1 MLEVIVSTFL
11 GLCWASALL
20 GVHKRLSGTTLVGP
34 WGWTV
39 ASSIA
44 VVSATILSHTISEQ
58 SGSLLRYFAAISTC
72 CPMVAILGAKR
83 PQNRAWQWIVGALW
97 IVLALPAITAITF
110 AHPNLQLGGLWTSL
124 LFILIVLPVGNYL
137 STRYFF
143 PAILAASAQVFFLV
157 DCGAIS
163 LWGAAA
169 VVTKYSVVSS
179 ATTGQF
185 LALVSTLIVGYI
197 TPHNSHLRSR
207 GTQIADVWYEF
218 SQLYG
223 ILWSRHVADRAERIF
238 EQSGIAIGLGRAGFY
253 ARMND
258 GEQQPIPADTLPPEV
273 EATLNHLLLRF
284 VSQNWIKAITSPAT
298 QSR

>member
-11 GLCWASALL
+11 GLCWASTLL
-20 GVHKRLSGTTLVGP
+20 GVRKRVSGTTLVGP

-44 VVSATILSHTISEQ
+44 MVSAIVLSSTISEQ
-58 SGSLLRYFAAISTC
+58 SSSLLRYFAAISTC

-83 PQNRAWQWIVGALW
+83 PQHRPWQWIVGALW

-110 AHPNLQLGGLWTSL
+110 AHTNLQLGGVWTSL

-137 STRYFF
+137 STRYVF
-143 PAILAASAQVFFLV
+143 PAVLAASAQFFFFV

-169 VVTKYSVVSS
+169 VVTEYSVVSP
-179 ATTGQF
+179 ATTGLF
-185 LALVSTLIVGYI
+185 LALVSTLIAGYI
-197 TPHNSHLRSR
+197 TSHRQSR

-223 ILWSRHVADRAERIF
+223 ILWSRRVADRAERLL

-258 GEQQPIPADTLPPEV
+258 GEQQPISVDKLPPEV